1 MLASLGALRV
11 VLPACEALA
20 LQHPGSLS
28 TPALTARPFVGLLQ
42 GSSFL
47 IPRLFWILHEEG
59 ELGTHAVLMKPA
71 TLSQEPLEG
80 RDTD

>member
-1 MLASLGALRV
+1 MLASLGALSV
-11 VLPACEALA
+11 VLLACEALA

-28 TPALTARPFVGLLQ
+28 TPVLTARPFVGLLQ

-59 ELGTHAVLMKPA
+59 ELGPHAVPMKPA